1 MKKSFKTLIL
11 LSVSALFLGGCNR
24 LEEPLGGNEAAGEEG
39 GRVTFTMSF
48 DIPGATAPATKSMDG
63 DATLADFKLENIY
76 IAVFTYKNYLKE
88 FVKAVPVD
96 GDGNELLNTDGS
108 YNYAKTDGLYKVQFS
123 LEKTTSP
130 RYVHVLANVPEGIA
144 PPDFDYLDKVLGEKL
159 YTSGLQDGYWKYLE
173 FSGGIQDDA
182 SAMAKFNGI
191 KLVRNFAKVS
201 LDAGSS
207 GFTVKGFE
215 LYNTPTRGSF
225 LPYQGKEIVG
235 ADTNYKFYKD
245 WENGENAKDYSAL
258 IANYPGYLIPGAT
271 PLYRPS
277 YGAGDFPEDT
287 NPKFMYEHPVSP
299 ENPTYIIAKLT
310 KGGETKFYR
319 LDILDNVGNKSAI
332 IRNYIYNITINSIT
346 TDGYDTPADAE
357 LNPSDYNF
365 TLSEQTDG
373 VDNIYSNGAKM
384 EVEYAEKVFTK
395 AATGVTFKYR
405 YDATANTS
413 TPTYEAGKLSA
424 IDGGSEITHY
434 SWSADDPGTWAGT
447 WEGDGW
453 YGVTYDVADPSAI
466 GGDEIESTFTVT
478 AGTGA
483 KKIVR
488 KVHLISMKPKTL
500 NVTTWEYNSSTHTL
514 DLTFVVPNGLRS
526 SMFPLHFKF
535 QTKDKDTEKQ
545 ILSPQTPGLVSGYD
559 SNAKIYFLKDYYY
572 TDYQASKTITIQ
584 FKAPE
589 NVTPV
594 LNLSDVDGYFV
605 PQELGATYA
614 TGLAA
619 DPIANGSGNT
629 TVFEFTYTNDTPVP
643 ITLNLTGL
651 EVVDSS
657 DPSFVCEGG
666 SVSGNVFTPS
676 GKGTKRIGLKSTKD
690 TSNGTVQLETATT
703 MTDPD
708 PITVQRYSTYVT
720 GNLVLNGD
728 LPLKEGSSTTFS
740 FNYSARNMLP
750 VTISAPEVEIWNA
763 DGTLPLGDG
772 SYTYTPSV
780 AGIQTF
786 TIKAKTHFADAG
798 SISLSVPHM
807 TNPAALTITRGTT
820 FVIPANALNLTGT
833 DRFNLPVYWRT
844 DKRNNTSGAL
854 GLSHYF
860 SSTTNTGNV
869 TIDISRIGTDEN
881 TTVYFMYTYTQYIL
895 IVPVTRYM
903 FAEATLEQLIEA
915 TASSK
920 LTLPFSLH
928 L

>member
-11 LSVSALFLGGCNR
+11 LSVAALFLGGCNR

-48 DIPGATAPATKSMDG
+48 DIPGATAPATKSMDE
-63 DATLADFKLENIY
+63 DATAADFKLENIY
-76 IAVFTYKNYLKE
+76 IAVFTAKNYLKE

-96 GDGNELLNTDGS
+96 DGGDELLNPDGS
-108 YNYAKTDGLYKVQFS
+108 YNYAKTGGLYKVQFS

-173 FSGGIQDDA
+173 FPGGIQDDA

-191 KLVRNFAKVS
+191 KLVRNFAQVDLK
-201 LDAGSS
+201 AGSS
-207 GFTVKGFE
+207 GFTVEGFE

-225 LPYQGKEIVG
+225 LPYKEKSG
-235 ADTNYKFYKD
+235 SDFLFYTD
-245 WENGENAKDYSAL
+245 WEDDEGNAKAYSDL
-258 IANYPGYLIPGAT
+258 IAAYPGYLIPGAT

-277 YGAGDFPEDT
+277 YGAGDFPADKK
-287 NPKFMYEHPVSP
+287 PKFMYEHPASP

-310 KGGETKFYR
+310 KGGVTKFYR

-332 IRNYIYNITINSIT
+332 IRNYIYTVTINSIT
-346 TDGYDTPADAE
+346 TDGYADPATAE

-365 TLSEQTDG
+365 TLSEQTEG

-405 YDATANTS
+405 YDATATS
-413 TPTYEAGKLSA
+413 TPTYQAGKLSA
-424 IDGGSEITHY
+424 IVGGNQIEHP
-434 SWSADDPGTWAGT
+434 SWSENDPGTS
-447 WEGDGW
+447 EGDGW
-453 YGVTYDVADPSAI
+453 YGVTYDVKDPSAI
-466 GGDEIESTFTVT
+466 GADEIESTFTVT

-500 NVTTWEYNSSTHTL
+500 NVTTWEYNHTSHTL
-514 DLTFVVPNGLRS
+514 DLTFVVPDNLRS

-545 ILSPQTPGLVSGYD
+545 ILSPQTSGLVSGYD
-559 SNAKIYFLKDYYY
+559 SDAKIYFLKDYYY
-572 TDYQASKTITIQ
+572 TDYDHSKEITIK

-589 NVTPV
+589 DVTTPV

-629 TVFEFTYTNDTPVP
+629 TVFEFTYTNDTPVL
-643 ITLNLTGL
+643 ITLVLTNLA
-651 EVVDSS
+651 VD
-657 DPSFVCEGG
+657 PTVCEGG

-676 GKGTKRIGLKSTKD
+676 GKGTKRIGLKSTND
-690 TSNGTVQLETATT
+690 TGNGTVKLETATT
-703 MTDPD
+703 MTDPA
-708 PITVQRYSTYVT
+708 PITVQRYDTYVT

-728 LPLKEGSSTTFS
+728 LPLKEGSTTTFS

-750 VTISAPEVEIWNA
+750 VTISAPEVEIWSA
-763 DGTLPLGDG
+763 DGKSKLGDG
-772 SYTYTPSV
+772 SCTFTPTK
-780 AGIQTF
+780 AGLQTF

-807 TNPAALTITRGTT
+807 TNPAALPITRATT
-820 FVIPANALNLTGT
+820 FVIPASALNLTGT
-833 DRFNLPVYWRT
+833 NRFNLPVYWRT

-860 SSTTNTGNV
+860 NSSTNTGNV
-869 TIDISRIGTDEN
+869 TIDISSIGTNEN
-881 TTVYFMYTYTQYIL
+881 TKVYFMYTYTQYIL
-895 IVPVTRYM
+895 IIPVTRYM
-903 FAEATLEQLIEA
+903 FAEATLKQLIEA
-915 TASSK
+915 TATNK
-920 LTLPFSLH
+920 LNLPFSLH

>member
-11 LSVSALFLGGCNR
+11 LSVAALFLGGCNR

-39 GRVTFTMSF
+39 GYATFTMSF
-48 DIPGATAPATKSMDG
+48 DIPGANVPVTKSMNG
-63 DATLADFKLENIY
+63 DATAADFKLENIY

-96 GDGNELLNTDGS
+96 GSGNPLLNADGS
-108 YNYAKTDGLYKVQFS
+108 YNYAKTDDVYKVQFS
-123 LEKTTSP
+123 LEKTTST
-130 RYVHVLANVPEGIA
+130 RHVHVLANVPEGIV

-159 YTSGLQDGYWKYLE
+159 YTSGIQDGYWKYLE
-173 FSGGIQDDA
+173 FADGIQDDA
-182 SAMAKFNGI
+182 ATMAKFNGI

-201 LDAGSS
+201 LDAGTS

-225 LPYQGKEIVG
+225 LPYQGKSG
-235 ADTNYKFYKD
+235 SDFLFYTD
-245 WENGENAKDYSAL
+245 WESTGSAKAYSTLVA
-258 IANYPGYLIPGAT
+258 AYPGYLIPGAT

-277 YGAGDFPEDT
+277 YGAGDFPEDS
-287 NPKFMYEHPVSP
+287 NPKFMYEHPASP
-299 ENPTYIIAKLT
+299 ENPTYIIAKLE
-310 KGGETKFYR
+310 KGGTTKFYR

-332 IRNYIYNITINSIT
+332 IRNYSYTVTINSIT
-346 TDGYDTPADAE
+346 TAGYDTPAEAE

-365 TLSEQTDG
+365 TLSEETDG
-373 VDNIYSNGAKM
+373 ADNIYSNGAMM
-384 EVEYAEKVFTK
+384 ETEYVEKVFTK
-395 AATGVTFKYR
+395 TVSGVSFKYR

-413 TPTYEAGKLSA
+413 TPSYGPGKLSA
-424 IDGGSEITHY
+424 IVGGNEITP
-434 SWSADDPGTWAGT
+434 SWSADEAGNDLG
-447 WEGDGW
+447 EGW
-453 YGVTYDVADPSAI
+453 YGVTYDVADPSSI
-466 GGDEIESTFTVT
+466 GADEIESTFTVT
-478 AGTGA
+478 AGTGS

-500 NVTTWEYNSSTHTL
+500 NVTTWEYSSTSHTL
-514 DLTFVVPNGLRS
+514 DLVFTIPNGLRS

-535 QTKDKDTEKQ
+535 QAKDKDSEKQ
-545 ILSPQTPGLVSGYD
+545 ILSPQTAGLSTGYD
-559 SNAKIYFLKDYYY
+559 SNAKIYFLKDFYYS
-572 TDYQASKTITIQ
+572 DYESSKTVTIQ

-594 LNLSDVDGYFV
+594 LNLSDTDGYFV
-605 PQELGATYA
+605 PQDLGATYA
-614 TGLAA
+614 TGLSA
-619 DPIANGSGNT
+619 DPIANGTGNT
-629 TVFEFTYTNDTPVP
+629 TVFEFTYTNDTSVP
-643 ITLNLTGL
+643 ITLVLTDL
-651 EVVDSS
+651 AVD
-657 DPSFVCEGG
+657 PTVCEGG
-666 SVSGNVFTPS
+666 SLSGNVFTPS
-676 GKGTKRIGLKSTKD
+676 GKGTKRIGLKSTTD
-690 TSNGTVQLETATT
+690 TGNGTVELDSGT

-720 GNLVLNGD
+720 GDLVLNGD
-728 LPLKEGSSTTFS
+728 LPLKEGSTTTFS

-763 DGTLPLGDG
+763 GGTAKLGDG
-772 SYTYTPSV
+772 TYEYTPTA

-807 TNPAALTITRGTT
+807 TNPAALPIKRATT
-820 FVIPANALNLTGT
+820 FVIPASALSLTGT
-833 DRFNLPVYWRT
+833 SHFKQPVYWRT

-860 SSTTNTGNV
+860 DSSTNTGNV
-869 TIDISRIGTDEN
+869 AIDISRIGTDEN
-881 TTVYFMYTYTQYIL
+881 TKVYFMYTYTQYIL
-895 IVPVTRYM
+895 IIPVTRYM
-903 FAEATLEQLIEA
+903 FAEATLEELIEA

-928 L
+928 LL

>member
-1 MKKSFKTLIL
+1 MKKTFKTLIL
-11 LSVSALFLGGCNR
+11 LSVTALFLGGCNR
-24 LEEPLGGNEAAGEEG
+24 LEEPLGGNEVAGEEG

-48 DIPGATAPATKSMDG
+48 DIPGATAPATKAMNE
-63 DATLADFKLENIY
+63 DASVENIY

-96 GDGNELLNTDGS
+96 GSGNPLLNTDGS
-108 YNYAKTDGLYKVQFS
+108 YNYAKIGDVYKVKFS
-123 LEKTTSP
+123 LEKSTSP

-159 YTSGLQDGYWKYLE
+159 YTSGIQDGYWKYLE
-173 FSGGIQDDA
+173 FPGGIQDDA
-182 SAMAKFNGI
+182 TTADKFDGI
-191 KLVRNFAKVS
+191 KLVRNFAQVK

-207 GFTVKGFE
+207 GYTVKGFE
-215 LYNTPTRGSF
+215 LYNTPTCGSF
-225 LPYQGKEIVG
+225 LPYQGKSG
-235 ADTNYKFYKD
+235 SDFLFYTD
-245 WENGENAKDYSAL
+245 WENAGAAKTYSDL
-258 IANYPGYLIPGAT
+258 IAAYPGYLIPGST

-277 YGAGDFPEDT
+277 YGAGDFPDDD
-287 NPKFMYEHPVSP
+287 NPKFMYEHPASP
-299 ENPTYIIAKLT
+299 ENPTYIIAKL
-310 KGGETKFYR
+310 KQGSVTKFYR

-332 IRNYIYNITINSIT
+332 IRNYIYTVTIGSIT
-346 TDGYDTPADAE
+346 TDGYDTPAEAE

-373 VDNIYSNGAKM
+373 VDNIYSNGAMM
-384 EVEYAEKVFTK
+384 ETEYVEKVFPK

-405 YDATANTS
+405 YDATATS
-413 TPTYEAGKLSA
+413 TPTYQDGKLSA
-424 IDGGSEITHY
+424 IVGGNEISP
-434 SWSADDPGTWAGT
+434 SWGADDPGTDL
-447 WEGDGW
+447 GDGW
-453 YGVTYDVADPSAI
+453 YGVTYDVKDPSAI
-466 GGDEIESTFTVT
+466 GADEIESTFTVT

-500 NVTTWEYNSSTHTL
+500 NVTAWEYNSSSNTL
-514 DLTFVVPNGLRS
+514 DLTFVVPDNLRS

-535 QTKDKDTEKQ
+535 QTKDKTTEKQ
-545 ILSPQTPGLVSGYD
+545 ILSPQTDGLVSRYD
-559 SNAKIYFLKDYYY
+559 SDAKIYFLKDYYY
-572 TDYQASKTITIQ
+572 TDYQASKIITIQ

-589 NVTPV
+589 NLTPV

-614 TGLAA
+614 TGLDA
-619 DPIANGSGNT
+619 DPIANGTGNT
-629 TVFEFTYTNDTPVP
+629 TVFEFTYTHNDNVP
-643 ITLNLTGL
+643 ITLNLDGL
-651 EVVDSS
+651 EV
-657 DPSFVCEGG
+657 DPSVCEGG
-666 SVSGNVFTPS
+666 SLSGNVFTPS
-676 GKGTKRIGLKSTKD
+676 GKGTKRIGLKSISSNPTG
-690 TSNGTVQLETATT
+690 NGTVELETGTT

-728 LPLKEGSSTTFS
+728 LPLKEGSTTTFS

-763 DGTLPLGDG
+763 GGTAKLGDG
-772 SYTYTPSV
+772 SYEFTPTK

-820 FVIPANALNLTGT
+820 FVIPASALNLTGT
-833 DRFNLPVYWRT
+833 SNFTQPVYWRT
-844 DKRNNTSGAL
+844 DKKNNTSGAL

-860 SSTTNTGNV
+860 NSTTNTGNV
-869 TIDISRIGTDEN
+869 TIDISRIGTNEN
-881 TTVYFMYTYTQYIL
+881 TKVYFMYTYTQYIL

-903 FAEATLEQLIEA
+903 FAEATLEELIEA

>member
-1 MKKSFKTLIL
+1 MKKTFKTLIL
-11 LSVSALFLGGCNR
+11 LSVAALFLGGCNR

-48 DIPGATAPATKSMDG
+48 DIPGATAPATKAMNG
-63 DATLADFKLENIY
+63 DATAADFKLENIY

-96 GDGNELLNTDGS
+96 DGGNELLNSDGS
-108 YNYAKTDGLYKVQFS
+108 YNYAKTGGGLYKVQFS

-201 LDAGSS
+201 LDADPS
-207 GFTVKGFE
+207 GFTVLGFE

-225 LPYQGKEIVG
+225 LPYQGKSG
-235 ADTNYKFYKD
+235 SDFLFYTD
-245 WENGENAKDYSAL
+245 WEDAGNAKAYSAL
-258 IANYPGYLIPGAT
+258 IANYTGYLIPGST

-287 NPKFMYEHPVSP
+287 NPKFMYEHPASP
-299 ENPTYIIAKLT
+299 ENPTYIIAKLK
-310 KGGETKFYR
+310 KGGVTKFYR

-332 IRNYIYNITINSIT
+332 IRNYNYTVTISSIT
-346 TDGYDTPADAE
+346 TAGYDTPVEAE

-365 TLSEQTDG
+365 TLSEETDG
-373 VDNIYSNGAKM
+373 VDNIYSNGAMM
-384 EVEYAEKVFTK
+384 ETEYTEKVFTK

-413 TPTYEAGKLSA
+413 TPSYGPGKLSA
-424 IDGGSEITHY
+424 IVGGNEITP
-434 SWSADDPGTWAGT
+434 SWSADAAGNDL
-447 WEGDGW
+447 GDGW
-453 YGVTYDVADPSAI
+453 YGVTYNVADPSAI
-466 GGDEIESTFTVT
+466 GADEIESTFTVT

-500 NVTTWEYNSSTHTL
+500 NVTTWEYNSSSHTL
-514 DLTFVVPNGLRS
+514 DLTFVVPDNLRS

-535 QTKDKDTEKQ
+535 QTKDKTTEKQ
-545 ILSPQTPGLVSGYD
+545 ILSPQTDGLVSGYD
-559 SNAKIYFLKDYYY
+559 SDAKIYFLKDYYY
-572 TDYQASKTITIQ
+572 TDYEKSKTITIQ

-589 NVTPV
+589 NLTPV

-629 TVFEFTYTNDTPVP
+629 TVFEFTYTNDTSVP
-643 ITLNLTGL
+643 ITLVLTNLA
-651 EVVDSS
+651 VD
-657 DPSFVCEGG
+657 PTVCEGG
-666 SVSGNVFTPS
+666 SVDGNVFTPS

-690 TSNGTVQLETATT
+690 TGNGTVKLETGTT

-708 PITVQRYSTYVT
+708 VLTVKRYDTYVT

-728 LPLKEGSSTTFS
+728 LPLKEGSTTTFS

-763 DGTLPLGDG
+763 DGTAFRGDG
-772 SYTYTPSV
+772 SYTFTPTK
-780 AGIQTF
+780 AGLQTF

-798 SISLSVPHM
+798 EISLSVSHM
-807 TNPAALTITRGTT
+807 TNPAALPIKRATT
-820 FVIPANALNLTGT
+820 FVIPKNALTLTGT
-833 DRFNLPVYWRT
+833 SHFKQPVYWRT

-860 SSTTNTGNV
+860 NSDTNTGNIA
-869 TIDISRIGTDEN
+869 IDISRIGTDEN
-881 TTVYFMYTYTQYIL
+881 TKVYFMYTYTQYIL
-895 IVPVTRYM
+895 IIPVTRYM

-915 TASSK
+915 SESNK

>member
-1 MKKSFKTLIL
+1 MKKTFKTLIL
-11 LSVSALFLGGCNR
+11 LSVAAVFLAGCTR

-48 DIPGATAPATKSMDG
+48 DIPGATAPATKAMNE
-63 DATLADFKLENIY
+63 DASVENIY

-96 GDGNELLNTDGS
+96 GDGNELLNPDGS
-108 YNYAKTDGLYKVQFS
+108 YNYAKIGDVYKVDFS
-123 LEKTTSP
+123 LEKSTSP
-130 RYVHVLANVPEGIA
+130 RFVHVLANVPEGIA

-159 YTSGLQDGYWKYLE
+159 YTSGIQDGYWKYLE
-173 FSGGIQDDA
+173 FPGGIQDDA
-182 SAMAKFNGI
+182 TTADKFNGI
-191 KLVRNFAKVS
+191 KLVRNFAQVK
-201 LDAGSS
+201 LDAGST

-245 WENGENAKDYSAL
+245 WENGDAAKTYSDL
-258 IANYPGYLIPGAT
+258 IAAYPGYLIPGAT

-277 YGAGDFPEDT
+277 YGAGDFPEDDG
-287 NPKFMYEHPVSP
+287 PKFMYEHPASP
-299 ENPTYIIAKLT
+299 ENPTYIIAKLE
-310 KGGETKFYR
+310 KGGVTKFYR

-332 IRNYIYNITINSIT
+332 IRNYIYNIKINSIT
-346 TDGYDTPADAE
+346 TAGYDTPADAE

-395 AATGVTFKYR
+395 AATGVSFKYR
-405 YDATANTS
+405 YDATANS
-413 TPTYEAGKLSA
+413 DPHVPTYRPGELS
-424 IDGGSEITHY
+424 DVVGGNEITHY
-434 SWSADDPGTWAGT
+434 WAANDAGT
-447 WEGDGW
+447 PEEKGW
-453 YGVTYDVADPSAI
+453 YSVKYDVADPSAI
-466 GGDEIESTFTVT
+466 GADEIESTFTVT

-500 NVTTWEYNSSTHTL
+500 NVTTWEYNSSSHTL
-514 DLTFVVPNGLRS
+514 DLEFTIPVGLRS

-535 QTKDKDTEKQ
+535 QTRDKDDANKQ
-545 ILSPQTPGLVSGYD
+545 VLSPQTPGLVSGYD

-589 NVTPV
+589 SLTPV
-594 LNLSDVDGYFV
+594 LNLSDTDGYFV

-629 TVFEFTYTNDTPVP
+629 TVFEFTYTNDTPVD
-643 ITLNLTGL
+643 ITLELTNL
-651 EVVDSS
+651 EV
-657 DPSFVCEGG
+657 DPSVCVGG
-666 SVSGNVFTPS
+666 NLSGNVFTPS
-676 GKGTKRIGLKSTKD
+676 GKGTKRIGLKSTTD
-690 TSNGTVQLETATT
+690 TGNGTVKLETGTT

-708 PITVQRYSTYVT
+708 ELTVQRYSTYVT

-728 LPLKEGSSTTFS
+728 LPLKEGSTTTFS

-763 DGTLPLGDG
+763 DGTSKLGDG
-772 SYTYTPSV
+772 SYTYTP
-780 AGIQTF
+780 AATGIQTF

-807 TNPAALTITRGTT
+807 TNPAALPIKRATT

-833 DRFNLPVYWRT
+833 SSHFNLPVYWRT

-860 SSTTNTGNV
+860 NSSTNTGNV
-869 TIDISRIGTDEN
+869 TIDISRIGTNEN
-881 TTVYFMYTYTQYIL
+881 TKVYFMYTYTQYIL
-895 IVPVTRYM
+895 IIPVTRYM
-903 FAEATLEQLIEA
+903 FAEATLKQLIEA
-915 TASSK
+915 TESNK

>member
-11 LSVSALFLGGCNR
+11 LSVAALFLGGCNR

-39 GRVTFTMSF
+39 GRVTLTMSF
-48 DIPGATAPATKSMDG
+48 DIPGAAVPATKSMDR
-63 DATLADFKLENIY
+63 DATAADFKLENIY

-96 GDGNELLNTDGS
+96 GSGNPLLNADGS
-108 YNYAKTDGLYKVQFS
+108 YNYAKTDDVYKVQFS
-123 LEKTTSP
+123 LEKTTST
-130 RYVHVLANVPEGIA
+130 RHVHVLANVPEGIV

-159 YTSGLQDGYWKYLE
+159 YTSGIQDGYWKFLE
-173 FSGGIQDDA
+173 FADGIRDDA
-182 SAMAKFNGI
+182 ATMAKFNGI

-201 LDAGSS
+201 LNAGTSD
-207 GFTVKGFE
+207 FTVKGFE

-225 LPYQGKEIVG
+225 LPYQGKSG
-235 ADTNYKFYKD
+235 SDFLFYTD
-245 WENGENAKDYSAL
+245 WESTGSAKAYSTLVA
-258 IANYPGYLIPGAT
+258 AYPGYLIPGAT

-287 NPKFMYEHPVSP
+287 NPKFMYEHPASP
-299 ENPTYIIAKLT
+299 ENPTYIIAKLE
-310 KGGETKFYR
+310 KGGTTKFYR

-332 IRNYIYNITINSIT
+332 IRNYSYTVTISSIT
-346 TDGYDTPADAE
+346 TDGYDTPAEAE

-365 TLSEQTDG
+365 TLSEETDG
-373 VDNIYSNGAKM
+373 VDNIYSNGAMM
-384 EVEYAEKVFTK
+384 ETEYVEKVFTK

-424 IDGGSEITHY
+424 IDGSSEITP
-434 SWSADDPGTWAGT
+434 SWGADDPGTS
-447 WEGDGW
+447 EGDGW
-453 YGVTYDVADPSAI
+453 YGVTYDVKDPSAI
-466 GGDEIESTFTVT
+466 GSDEIESTFTVT

-500 NVTTWEYNSSTHTL
+500 NVTTWDYNSSSNTL
-514 DLTFVVPNGLRS
+514 DLTFVVPDGLRS

-545 ILSPQTPGLVSGYD
+545 ILSPQTDGLVSRYD
-559 SNAKIYFLKDYYY
+559 SDAKIYFLKDYYY
-572 TDYQASKTITIQ
+572 TDYDNSSKEITIK

-594 LNLSDVDGYFV
+594 LNLSDTDGYFV
-605 PQELGATYA
+605 PQDLGATYA

-629 TVFEFTYTNDTPVP
+629 TVFEFTYTHDSDVP
-643 ITLNLTGL
+643 ITLNLTDL
-651 EVVDSS
+651 EV
-657 DPSFVCEGG
+657 DPSVCEGG
-666 SVSGNVFTPS
+666 SLSGNVFTPS
-676 GKGTKRIGLKSTKD
+676 GKGTKKIGLKSTTD
-690 TSNGTVQLETATT
+690 TGNGTVELQIGSTT
-703 MTDPD
+703 PPLTDPNEL
-708 PITVQRYSTYVT
+708 TVKRYSTYVT

-728 LPLKEGSSTTFS
+728 LPLKEGSTTTFS

-763 DGTLPLGDG
+763 AGTSKLGDG
-772 SYTYTPSV
+772 TYEYTPT
-780 AGIQTF
+780 ATGTKTF

-807 TNPAALTITRGTT
+807 TNPAALPITRGTT

-833 DRFNLPVYWRT
+833 SHFKQPVYWRT

-860 SSTTNTGNV
+860 DSNTNTGNV
-869 TIDISRIGTDEN
+869 AIDISRIGTDEN
-881 TTVYFMYTYTQYIL
+881 TKVYFMYTYTQYIL
-895 IVPVTRYM
+895 IIPVTRYM
-903 FAEATLEQLIEA
+903 FAEATLKQLIEA
-915 TASSK
+915 TESNK

>member
-1 MKKSFKTLIL
+1 MKKSFITLIL
-11 LSVSALFLGGCNR
+11 LSVAALFLGGCNR

-48 DIPGATAPATKSMDG
+48 DIPGAAVPATKSMNE
-63 DATLADFKLENIY
+63 DATADNFKLENIY

-96 GDGNELLNTDGS
+96 GSGNPLLNGDGS
-108 YNYAKTDGLYKVQFS
+108 YNYAKTDGVYKVDFS
-123 LEKTTSP
+123 LEKSSSP

-173 FSGGIQDDA
+173 FPGGIKDDA
-182 SAMAKFNGI
+182 ATAEKFNGI
-191 KLVRNFAKVS
+191 KLVRNFAQVK
-201 LDAGSS
+201 LEADGSS

-225 LPYQGKEIVG
+225 LPYQGKSG
-235 ADTNYKFYKD
+235 SDFLFYTD
-245 WENGENAKDYSAL
+245 WESTGSAKAYSSLVAD
-258 IANYPGYLIPGAT
+258 YPGYLIPGAT

-277 YGAGDFPEDT
+277 YGAGDFPENSD
-287 NPKFMYEHPVSP
+287 PKFMYEHPASP

-310 KGGETKFYR
+310 KGSETKFYR

-332 IRNYIYNITINSIT
+332 IRNYIYTVTISSIT
-346 TDGYDTPADAE
+346 TGGYDTPAEAE

-365 TLSEQTDG
+365 TLSEETDG
-373 VDNIYSNGAKM
+373 VDNIYSNGAMM
-384 EVEYAEKVFTK
+384 ETEYVEKVFTK
-395 AATGVTFKYR
+395 AATGVSFKYR

-413 TPTYEAGKLSA
+413 TPSYGPGKLSA
-424 IDGGSEITHY
+424 IVGGNEITT
-434 SWSADDPGTWAGT
+434 SWNADEAGT
-447 WEGDGW
+447 DLGDGW
-453 YGVTYDVADPSAI
+453 YGVTYNVADPSAI
-466 GGDEIESTFTVT
+466 GADEIESTFTVT

-483 KKIVR
+483 KTIVR

-500 NVTTWEYNSSTHTL
+500 NVTTWEYNSTSHTL
-514 DLTFVVPNGLRS
+514 DLVFTIPDGLRS

-535 QTKDKDTEKQ
+535 QAKDKDSEKQ
-545 ILSPQTPGLVSGYD
+545 TLSPQTAGLSTGYD
-559 SNAKIYFLKDYYY
+559 SDAKIYFLKDYYY
-572 TDYQASKTITIQ
+572 TDYDHSKEITIQ

-589 NVTPV
+589 NLTPV
-594 LNLSDVDGYFV
+594 LSLSDLDGYFV

-619 DPIANGSGNT
+619 DPIANGTGNT
-629 TVFEFTYTNDTPVP
+629 TVFEFTYTHNDYVP
-643 ITLNLTGL
+643 IKLVLDGL
-651 EVVDSS
+651 EVDSS
-657 DPSFVCEGG
+657 VYEGG
-666 SVSGNVFTPS
+666 DLSFDHEHDTWYFTPS
-676 GKGTKRIGLKSTKD
+676 GPGTKKIGLKSTED
-690 TSNGTVQLETATT
+690 IGSGTVRLSVSPTLG
-703 MTDPD
+703 MNNPD
-708 PITVQRYSTYVT
+708 EITVQRYSTYVT

-728 LPLKEGSSTTFS
+728 LPLKAGSTTTFS

-750 VTISAPEVEIWNA
+750 VTISAPEVEIWDA
-763 DGTLPLGDG
+763 AGTSKLGDG
-772 SYTYTPSV
+772 SYAYTPSA

-820 FVIPANALNLTGT
+820 FVIPANALSLTGT
-833 DRFNLPVYWRT
+833 SDHFNLPVYWRT

-860 SSTTNTGNV
+860 NNSTNTGNV
-869 TIDISRIGTDEN
+869 TIDISRIGTNEN
-881 TTVYFMYTYTQYIL
+881 TKVYFMYTYTQYIL
-895 IVPVTRYM
+895 IIPVTRYM
-903 FAEATLEQLIEA
+903 FAEATLEELIEA

-928 L
+928 LL

>member
-1 MKKSFKTLIL
+1 ML
-11 LSVSALFLGGCNR
+11 LSVTAALLAGCTR
-24 LEEPLGGNEAAGEEG
+24 LEEPLGGNEAVSGKD

-48 DIPGATAPATKSMDG
+48 DIPGATAPATKAMNE
-63 DATLADFKLENIY
+63 DASVENIY

-96 GDGNELLNTDGS
+96 GSGNPLLNPDGS
-108 YNYAKTDGLYKVQFS
+108 YNYAKTGGLYKVQFS

-159 YTSGLQDGYWKYLE
+159 YTSGIQDGYWKYLE
-173 FSGGIQDDA
+173 FSDGIQDDD

-191 KLVRNFAKVS
+191 KLVRNFAQVK
-201 LDAGSS
+201 LEAAGSS

-225 LPYQGKEIVG
+225 LPYQGKSG
-235 ADTNYKFYKD
+235 SDFLFYKD
-245 WENGENAKDYSAL
+245 WENGENAKAYSDL
-258 IANYPGYLIPGAT
+258 IAAYPGYLIPGST

-277 YGAGDFPEDT
+277 YGAGDFPADK
-287 NPKFMYEHPVSP
+287 NPKFMYEHPASP
-299 ENPTYIIAKLT
+299 ENPTYIIAKLE
-310 KGGETKFYR
+310 KDGVTKFYR

-332 IRNYIYNITINSIT
+332 IRNYIYTVTIKSIT
-346 TDGYDTPADAE
+346 TDGYEDPATAE
-357 LNPSDYNF
+357 GNPSDYNF
-365 TLSEQTDG
+365 TLSEKTEG
-373 VDNIYSNGAKM
+373 VDNIYNNGAMM
-384 EVEYAEKVFTK
+384 ETEYVEKVFTK
-395 AATGVTFKYR
+395 AANDVTFKYR
-405 YDATANTS
+405 YDATANS
-413 TPTYEAGKLSA
+413 DPHVPTYGPGELSD
-424 IDGGSEITHY
+424 IVGGNEITPH
-434 SWSADDPGTWAGT
+434 WAANDAGT
-447 WEGDGW
+447 SEGDGW
-453 YGVTYDVADPSAI
+453 YGVTYDVKDPSAI
-466 GGDEIESTFTVT
+466 GADEIESTFTVT

-500 NVTTWEYNSSTHTL
+500 NVTTWEYNSTSHTL
-514 DLTFVVPNGLRS
+514 DLEFTIPDGLRS
-526 SMFPLHFKF
+526 SMFPIHFKF
-535 QTKDKDTEKQ
+535 QAKDKTTEKQ
-545 ILSPQTPGLVSGYD
+545 ILSPQTSGLVSGYD

-572 TDYQASKTITIQ
+572 ADYQASASSKTITIQ

-589 NVTPV
+589 NLTPV

-614 TGLAA
+614 TGLSA
-619 DPIANGSGNT
+619 DPIANGIGNT

-643 ITLNLTGL
+643 ITLDLENL
-651 EVVDSS
+651 VVD
-657 DPSFVCEGG
+657 PSVCEGG
-666 SVSGNVFTPS
+666 SLSGNVFTPS
-676 GKGTKRIGLKSTKD
+676 GKGTKRIGLKST
-690 TSNGTVQLETATT
+690 TNTGNGTVKLETETT

-708 PITVQRYSTYVT
+708 VLTVQRYSNYVT

-728 LPLKEGSSTTFS
+728 LPLKEGSTTTFS

-750 VTISAPEVEIWNA
+750 VTISAPEVEIFAEGNWH
-763 DGTLPLGDG
+763 DGD
-772 SYTYTPSV
+772 YTFTPPA

-798 SISLSVPHM
+798 SISLSVPYM

-820 FVIPANALNLTGT
+820 FVIPASALNLTGT
-833 DRFNLPVYWRT
+833 SNFNQPVYWRT
-844 DKRNNTSGAL
+844 DKKNNTSGAL

-860 SSTTNTGNV
+860 NSSTNTGNV

-881 TTVYFMYTYTQYIL
+881 TKVYFMYTYTQYIL
-895 IVPVTRYM
+895 IIPVTRYM
-903 FAEATLEQLIEA
+903 FAKATLKQLIEA
-915 TASSK
+915 TESSK
-920 LTLPFSLH
+920 LDLPFSLH

>member
-11 LSVSALFLGGCNR
+11 LSVAALFLGGCNR

-63 DATLADFKLENIY
+63 DATAADFKLENIY

-96 GDGNELLNTDGS
+96 DLGNELLNPDGS
-108 YNYAKTDGLYKVQFS
+108 YNYAKTVGLYKVQFS

-159 YTSGLQDGYWKYLE
+159 YTSGIQDGYWKYLV
-173 FSGGIQDDA
+173 FPGGIQDDA

-201 LDAGSS
+201 LNAGTS
-207 GFTVKGFE
+207 GFTVLGFE

-225 LPYQGKEIVG
+225 LPYQGKSG
-235 ADTNYKFYKD
+235 SDFLFYTD
-245 WENGENAKDYSAL
+245 WEDAGNAKAYSDL
-258 IANYPGYLIPGAT
+258 IAAYPGYLIPGAT

-277 YGAGDFPEDT
+277 YGAGDFPADT
-287 NPKFMYEHPVSP
+287 NPKFMYEHPASP
-299 ENPTYIIAKLT
+299 ENPTYIIAKLE
-310 KGGETKFYR
+310 KGGVTKFYR

-332 IRNYIYNITINSIT
+332 IRNYNYTVTISSIT
-346 TDGYDTPADAE
+346 TDGYDTPAEAE

-365 TLSEQTDG
+365 TLSEQTEG
-373 VDNIYSNGAKM
+373 VDNIYSNGAMM
-384 EVEYAEKVFTK
+384 ETEYVEKVFTK
-395 AATGVTFKYR
+395 AATGVSFKYR
-405 YDATANTS
+405 YDATANAS
-413 TPTYEAGKLSA
+413 PTYQEGKLSA
-424 IDGGSEITHY
+424 IVGGNEISP
-434 SWSADDPGTWAGT
+434 SWGADDPGT

-466 GGDEIESTFTVT
+466 GSDEIESTFTVT

-500 NVTTWEYNSSTHTL
+500 NVTTWEYNSSSHTL
-514 DLTFVVPNGLRS
+514 DLTFVIPDNLRS

-535 QTKDKDTEKQ
+535 QTKDKTTEKQ
-545 ILSPQTPGLVSGYD
+545 ILSPQTPGLVSRYD

-589 NVTPV
+589 NLTPV

-619 DPIANGSGNT
+619 DPIANGTGNT
-629 TVFEFTYTNDTPVP
+629 TVFEFTYTNDTSVP
-643 ITLNLTGL
+643 ITLVLTDL
-651 EVVDSS
+651 AV
-657 DPSFVCEGG
+657 DPSVCEGG
-666 SVSGNVFTPS
+666 SLSGNIFTPS
-676 GKGTKRIGLKSTKD
+676 GKGTKRIGLKSTTD
-690 TSNGTVQLETATT
+690 TGIGKVELETATT

-708 PITVQRYSTYVT
+708 DLTVQRYSTYVT

-728 LPLKEGSSTTFS
+728 LPLKEGSTTTFS

-750 VTISAPEVEIWNA
+750 VTISAPKVEIWSA
-763 DGTLPLGDG
+763 DGASKLGDG
-772 SYTYTPSV
+772 SCTFTPTK

-807 TNPAALTITRGTT
+807 TNPDALPITRGTT
-820 FVIPANALNLTGT
+820 FVIPANALNLTGAS
-833 DRFNLPVYWRT
+833 RFNLPVYWRT

-869 TIDISRIGTDEN
+869 TIDISRIGTNEN
-881 TTVYFMYTYTQYIL
+881 TKVYFMYTYTQYIL
-895 IVPVTRYM
+895 IIPVTRYM
-903 FAEATLEQLIEA
+903 FAEATLEDLIEA
-915 TASSK
+915 TASNK

-928 L
+928 LL

>member
-1 MKKSFKTLIL
+1 ML
-11 LSVSALFLGGCNR
+11 LSVTAALLAGCTR
-24 LEEPLGGNEAAGEEG
+24 LEEPLGSNEAAGEEG

-48 DIPGATAPATKSMDG
+48 DIPGATAPATKAMNG
-63 DATLADFKLENIY
+63 DATAADFKLENIY

-96 GDGNELLNTDGS
+96 GSGDPLLNPDGS
-108 YNYAKTDGLYKVQFS
+108 YNYAKIGDVYKVKFS
-123 LEKTTSP
+123 LEKTTSK
-130 RYVHVLANVPEGIA
+130 RHVHVLANVPEGIT

-173 FSGGIQDDA
+173 FPGGIQDDA
-182 SAMAKFNGI
+182 TTADKFDGI
-191 KLVRNFAKVS
+191 KLVRNFAQVK
-201 LDAGSS
+201 LDAGTS

-225 LPYQGKEIVG
+225 LPYQGKSG
-235 ADTNYKFYKD
+235 SDFLFYTD
-245 WENGENAKDYSAL
+245 WEDAGNAKAYSDL
-258 IANYPGYLIPGAT
+258 IAAYPGYLIPGAT

-277 YGAGDFPEDT
+277 YGAGDFPEDDG
-287 NPKFMYEHPVSP
+287 PKFMYEHPASP
-299 ENPTYIIAKLT
+299 ENPTYIIAKLK
-310 KGGETKFYR
+310 KGSATKFYR

-357 LNPSDYNF
+357 GNPSDYNF

-373 VDNIYSNGAKM
+373 VDNIYSNGAMM
-384 EVEYAEKVFTK
+384 ETEYVEKVFTK
-395 AATGVTFKYR
+395 AATDVTFKYR
-405 YDATANTS
+405 YDATANS
-413 TPTYEAGKLSA
+413 DPHVPTYGPGELSD
-424 IDGGSEITHY
+424 IVGGNEITPH
-434 SWSADDPGTWAGT
+434 WAANDAGT
-447 WEGDGW
+447 PEGDGW
-453 YGVTYDVADPSAI
+453 YSVTYDVKDPSAI
-466 GGDEIESTFTVT
+466 GADEIESTFTVT

-500 NVTTWEYNSSTHTL
+500 NVTAWEYNSSSHTL
-514 DLTFVVPNGLRS
+514 DLTFVVPDNLRS

-572 TDYQASKTITIQ
+572 ADYQASASSKTITIQ

-589 NVTPV
+589 NLTPV

-614 TGLAA
+614 TGLDA
-619 DPIANGSGNT
+619 DPIANGTGNT
-629 TVFEFTYTNDTPVP
+629 TVFEFTYTNDTSVP
-643 ITLNLTGL
+643 ITLVLTDL
-651 EVVDSS
+651 AV
-657 DPSFVCEGG
+657 DPSVCEGG

-676 GKGTKRIGLKSTKD
+676 GKGTKRIGLKSATD
-690 TSNGTVQLETATT
+690 TGIGKVKLETATT

-728 LPLKEGSSTTFS
+728 LPLKEGSTTTFS

-750 VTISAPEVEIWNA
+750 VTISAPEVEIFAEGNWH
-763 DGTLPLGDG
+763 DGD
-772 SYTYTPSV
+772 YTFTPSA

-798 SISLSVPHM
+798 EISLSVPHM
-807 TNPAALTITRGTT
+807 TNPAALPITRATT
-820 FVIPANALNLTGT
+820 FVIPANALSLTGT
-833 DRFNLPVYWRT
+833 SDHFNLPVYWRT

-860 SSTTNTGNV
+860 DDSTNTGNV

-881 TTVYFMYTYTQYIL
+881 TKVYFMYTYTQYIL
-895 IVPVTRYM
+895 IIPVTRYM
-903 FAEATLEQLIEA
+903 FAEATLEELIEA

>member
-1 MKKSFKTLIL
+1 MKKTFKTLIL
-11 LSVSALFLGGCNR
+11 LSVAALFLGGCNR

-39 GRVTFTMSF
+39 GRATFTMSF
-48 DIPGATAPATKSMDG
+48 DIPGATAPATKAMNE
-63 DATLADFKLENIY
+63 DASVENIY

-96 GDGNELLNTDGS
+96 GSGNPLLNPDGS
-108 YNYAKTDGLYKVQFS
+108 YNYAKTGDVYKVKFS
-123 LEKTTSP
+123 LEKSTSP

-182 SAMAKFNGI
+182 TTANKFNGI
-191 KLVRNFAKVS
+191 KLVRNFAQVM
-201 LDAGSS
+201 LDAGTS

-225 LPYQGKEIVG
+225 LPYQGKSG
-235 ADTNYKFYKD
+235 SDFLFYTD
-245 WENGENAKDYSAL
+245 WEDAGNAKAYSNL
-258 IANYPGYLIPGAT
+258 IAAYTGYLIPGST

-277 YGAGDFPEDT
+277 YGAGDFPE
-287 NPKFMYEHPVSP
+287 NNGPKFMYEHPASP
-299 ENPTYIIAKLT
+299 ENPTYIIAKLE
-310 KGGETKFYR
+310 KGGVTKFYR

-346 TDGYDTPADAE
+346 TDGYEDPATAE
-357 LNPSDYNF
+357 GNPSDYNF
-365 TLSEQTDG
+365 TLSEKTEG
-373 VDNIYSNGAKM
+373 VDNIYNNGAMM
-384 EVEYAEKVFTK
+384 ETEYVEKVFTK
-395 AATGVTFKYR
+395 AAIGVTFKYR
-405 YDATANTS
+405 YDATANS
-413 TPTYEAGKLSA
+413 DPHVPTYQSGELSA
-424 IDGGSEITHY
+424 IAGGNEITPY
-434 SWSADDPGTWAGT
+434 WAANDAGT
-447 WEGDGW
+447 PEEKGW
-453 YGVTYDVADPSAI
+453 YSVKYDVADPSAI
-466 GGDEIESTFTVT
+466 GADEIESTFIVT

-500 NVTTWEYNSSTHTL
+500 NVTTWEYNSSSHTL
-514 DLTFVVPNGLRS
+514 DLKFTIPDGLRS

-535 QTKDKDTEKQ
+535 QTRDKDDANKQ
-545 ILSPQTPGLVSGYD
+545 VLSPQTDGLVSGYD

-572 TDYQASKTITIQ
+572 ADYQASKTITIQ
-584 FKAPE
+584 FEAPE
-589 NVTPV
+589 NLTPV

-643 ITLNLTGL
+643 ITLVLTDL
-651 EVVDSS
+651 AVD
-657 DPSFVCEGG
+657 PTVCEGG
-666 SVSGNVFTPS
+666 SLSGNVFTPS
-676 GKGTKRIGLKSTKD
+676 GTGTKMIGLISTKD
-690 TSNGTVQLETATT
+690 TGNGTVKLETGTT

-708 PITVQRYSTYVT
+708 VLTVKRYDTYVT
-720 GNLVLNGD
+720 GGLVLNGD
-728 LPLKEGSSTTFS
+728 LPLKEGSTTTFS

-763 DGTLPLGDG
+763 NGTSKLGDG
-772 SYTYTPSV
+772 TYTFTPTK
-780 AGIQTF
+780 AGLQTF

-798 SISLSVPHM
+798 EISLLVPHM
-807 TNPAALTITRGTT
+807 TNPAALPITRATT
-820 FVIPANALNLTGT
+820 FVIPANALSLTGT
-833 DRFNLPVYWRT
+833 DSHFNLPVYWRT

-869 TIDISRIGTDEN
+869 TIDISRIGTNEN
-881 TTVYFMYTYTQYIL
+881 TKVYFMYTYTQYIL
-895 IVPVTRYM
+895 IIPVTRYM
-903 FAEATLEQLIEA
+903 FAEATLGELIEA
-915 TASSK
+915 TASNK

>member
-1 MKKSFKTLIL
+1 MKKTFKALIL
-11 LSVSALFLGGCNR
+11 LSVAALFLWGCNR
-24 LEEPLGGNEAAGEEG
+24 LEEPLAGNEAAGEEG

-48 DIPGATAPATKSMDG
+48 DIPGATAPATKAMNE
-63 DATLADFKLENIY
+63 DASVENIY

-96 GDGNELLNTDGS
+96 GSGNPLLNPDGS
-108 YNYAKTDGLYKVQFS
+108 YNYAKIGDVYKVKFS
-123 LEKTTSP
+123 LEKSTSP

-191 KLVRNFAKVS
+191 KLVRNFAQVK

-207 GFTVKGFE
+207 GFTVEGFE

-235 ADTNYKFYKD
+235 TDTNYKFYKD
-245 WENGENAKDYSAL
+245 WENGENAKDYSDL
-258 IANYPGYLIPGAT
+258 IAAYTGYLIPGST

-277 YGAGDFPEDT
+277 YGAGDFPADKK
-287 NPKFMYEHPVSP
+287 PKFMYEHPASP
-299 ENPTYIIAKLT
+299 ENPTYIIAKLE
-310 KGGETKFYR
+310 KGGVTKFYR

-332 IRNYIYNITINSIT
+332 IRNYIYNITISSIT
-346 TDGYDTPADAE
+346 TDGYDTPAEAE

-365 TLSEQTDG
+365 TLSEQTEG

-384 EVEYAEKVFTK
+384 ETEYVEKVFTK
-395 AATGVTFKYR
+395 AANDVTFKYR
-405 YDATANTS
+405 YDATANS
-413 TPTYEAGKLSA
+413 DPHVPTYQPGELSA
-424 IDGGSEITHY
+424 IAGGDEITP
-434 SWSADDPGTWAGT
+434 SWSANAAGT
-447 WEGDGW
+447 PGEKGW
-453 YGVTYDVADPSAI
+453 YSVTYNVADPSAI
-466 GGDEIESTFTVT
+466 GADEIESTFTVT

-500 NVTTWEYNSSTHTL
+500 NVTKWEYDSESHTL
-514 DLTFVVPNGLRS
+514 DLKFTIPDGLRS
-526 SMFPLHFKF
+526 SMFPLQFKF
-535 QTKDKDTEKQ
+535 QTKDKTNEKQ
-545 ILSPQTPGLVSGYD
+545 ILSPQTSGLVSGYD

-589 NVTPV
+589 NVVTPV

-619 DPIANGSGNT
+619 APIANGSGNT
-629 TVFEFTYTNDTPVP
+629 TVFEFTYTNDTDVP
-643 ITLNLTGL
+643 ITLVLTDL
-651 EVVDSS
+651 AVD
-657 DPSFVCEGG
+657 PTVCEGG

-690 TSNGTVQLETATT
+690 TGIGKVKLETATT
-703 MTDPD
+703 MTDPA
-708 PITVQRYSTYVT
+708 PITVYRYDTYVT

-728 LPLKEGSSTTFS
+728 LPLKEGSTTTFS

-750 VTISAPEVEIWNA
+750 VKISAPEVEIFAEGNWH
-763 DGTLPLGDG
+763 DGD
-772 SYTYTPSV
+772 YTFTPTK

-798 SISLSVPHM
+798 EISLSVPHM
-807 TNPAALTITRGTT
+807 TNPAALPITRGTT
-820 FVIPANALNLTGT
+820 FVIPASALNLTGT
-833 DRFNLPVYWRT
+833 SNFTQPVYWRT
-844 DKRNNTSGAL
+844 DKKNNTSGAL

-860 SSTTNTGNV
+860 NSTTNTGNV
-869 TIDISRIGTDEN
+869 TIDISSIGTNEN

-895 IVPVTRYM
+895 IIPVTRYM
-903 FAEATLEQLIEA
+903 FAEATLKELIEA
-915 TASSK
+915 TETNK
-920 LTLPFSLH
+920 LDLPFSLH

>member
-1 MKKSFKTLIL
+1 MKKTFKTLIL
-11 LSVSALFLGGCNR
+11 LSVAALFLDGCNR

-48 DIPGATAPATKSMDG
+48 DIPGATAPATKSMDK
-63 DATLADFKLENIY
+63 DATAADFKLENIY

-96 GDGNELLNTDGS
+96 DGGDELLNPDGS
-108 YNYAKTDGLYKVQFS
+108 YNYAKTGGGLYKVQFS

-191 KLVRNFAKVS
+191 KLVRNFAQVM

-207 GFTVKGFE
+207 GFTVEGFE

-235 ADTNYKFYKD
+235 TDTNYKFYKD
-245 WENGENAKDYSAL
+245 WENGENAKDYSDL
-258 IANYPGYLIPGAT
+258 IAAYTGYLIPGST

-277 YGAGDFPEDT
+277 YGAGDFPEDDG
-287 NPKFMYEHPVSP
+287 PKFMYEHPVSP

-332 IRNYIYNITINSIT
+332 IRNYIYNITISSIT
-346 TDGYDTPADAE
+346 TDGYNTPAEAE

-365 TLSEQTDG
+365 TISEETDG
-373 VDNIYSNGAKM
+373 VDNIYSNGAMM
-384 EVEYAEKVFTK
+384 ETEYAEKVFTK

-405 YDATANTS
+405 YDATANAS
-413 TPTYEAGKLSA
+413 PTYGPGKLSA
-424 IDGGSEITHY
+424 IDGGSEITP
-434 SWSADDPGTWAGT
+434 SWGADDSGTP
-447 WEGDGW
+447 EGDGW
-453 YGVTYDVADPSAI
+453 YGVTYDVKDPSAI
-466 GGDEIESTFTVT
+466 GADEIESTFTVT

-514 DLTFVVPNGLRS
+514 DLTFVVPDNLRS

-535 QTKDKDTEKQ
+535 QTKDKTTEKQ
-545 ILSPQTPGLVSGYD
+545 ILSPQTDGLVSRYD

-572 TDYQASKTITIQ
+572 ADYQASASSKTITIQ

-589 NVTPV
+589 NLTPV

-619 DPIANGSGNT
+619 DPIANGTGNT
-629 TVFEFTYTNDTPVP
+629 TVFEFTYTHDDDVP
-643 ITLNLTGL
+643 ITLNLTDL

-657 DPSFVCEGG
+657 DPSFVCVGG
-666 SVSGNVFTPS
+666 SLSGNVFTPS
-676 GKGTKRIGLKSTKD
+676 GPGTKRIGLKSTTD
-690 TSNGTVQLETATT
+690 TGIGKVELETATT

-708 PITVQRYSTYVT
+708 ELTVKRYDTYVT

-728 LPLKEGSSTTFS
+728 LPLKEGSTTTFS

-750 VTISAPEVEIWNA
+750 VTISAPEVEIWKA
-763 DGTLPLGDG
+763 DGTARLDEDG
-772 SYTYTPSV
+772 SYTYTPSA

-807 TNPAALTITRGTT
+807 TNPAALPITRGTT
-820 FVIPANALNLTGT
+820 FVIPANALSLTGT
-833 DRFNLPVYWRT
+833 NNFNQPVYWRT
-844 DKRNNTSGAL
+844 DKKNNTSGAL

-860 SSTTNTGNV
+860 NSTTNTGNV

-881 TTVYFMYTYTQYIL
+881 TKVYFMYTYTQYIL
-895 IVPVTRYM
+895 IIPVTRYM
-903 FAEATLEQLIEA
+903 FAEATLKKLIEA
-915 TASSK
+915 TESSK